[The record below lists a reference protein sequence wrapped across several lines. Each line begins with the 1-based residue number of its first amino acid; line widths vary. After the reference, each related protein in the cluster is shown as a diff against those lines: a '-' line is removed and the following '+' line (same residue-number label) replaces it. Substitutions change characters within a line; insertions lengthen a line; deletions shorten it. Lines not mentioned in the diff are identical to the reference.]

1 MALGLKEYQE
11 RKAAEEARREE
22 ASKPRIQR
30 FALEKDGDSAVV
42 RFAQE
47 MDADAKNYSAEAG
60 LGVVHIFHNNGDDP
74 KNGFMNAAKCT
85 METQGACYGCERV
98 QDYSIEWNDRKG
110 WKQKEKFVINL
121 IAGEPREV
129 VEKVNGKEK
138 KKYYTTDLA
147 DDAKGG
153 TVYLLEQSTYNG
165 IYDALAAF
173 FLNTKASKETILGKT
188 FQITRKGSGFN
199 DTSYNI
205 IPVEDLPKDATPLTE
220 FELVNTDEVLPEVQY
235 AQQDA
240 FYHKGSTAP
249 AGASTVAGN
258 AEEATSTAGSPGTAT
273 GTEDTW

>member
-22 ASKPRIQR
+22 AAKPRIQR

-42 RFAQE
+42 RFGQE
-47 MDADAKNYSAEAG
+47 MDADAKNYNADSG
-60 LGVVHIFHNNGDDP
+60 IGVVHIFHVNGDDP
-74 KNGFMNAAKCT
+74 KSGFMNAAKCST
-85 METQGACYGCERV
+85 ESQGACYGCDRV
-98 QDYSIEWNDRKG
+98 QDYSVEWTERKG

-129 VEKVNGKEK
+129 VEKVNGQEK

-147 DDAKGG
+147 DDHKGG

-188 FQITRKGSGFN
+188 FQISRKGSGFN

-205 IPVEDLPKDATPLTE
+205 IPVEDLDKGATPLSE
-220 FELVNTDEVLPEVQY
+220 FELTDVQEVLPEIPYQ
-235 AQQDA
+235 QQDA
-240 FYHKGSTAP
+240 FYHKGSSAP
-249 AGASTVAGN
+249 AAAEANPTADRTAAG
-258 AEEATSTAGSPGTAT
+258 TD
-273 GTEDTW
+273 DTW